1 MVISKAQRQEIV
13 DYTGSMSDGMARD
26 RGAGITIDYY
36 GPRGGPF
43 PSHDVYA
50 TEVEAIAAAVAA
62 LSAEDTTWYR
72 ARVGYSTVVWSY
84 EGINIESAEDCWRL
98 DDSEMESVNTPS
110 DIAVIRCEFIGPGCT
125 TLTIRYR
132 TTPKIAKDV
141 VRHRIT
147 DDYNPIGDLWD
158 VLSAETDYPGWIIA
172 ARDVRKIVVDKRVM
186 THGSSL
192 AVAITSEAKS
202 MGLGR
207 GDKVRITIEKI

>member
-1 MVISKAQRQEIV
+1 MAISEAQRQEIV

-110 DIAVIRCEFIGPGCT
+110 DIAVIRRE
-125 TLTIRYR
+125 
-132 TTPKIAKDV
+132 
-141 VRHRIT
+141 
-147 DDYNPIGDLWD
+147 
-158 VLSAETDYPGWIIA
+158 
-172 ARDVRKIVVDKRVM
+172 
-186 THGSSL
+186 
-192 AVAITSEAKS
+192 
-202 MGLGR
+202 
-207 GDKVRITIEKI
+207 